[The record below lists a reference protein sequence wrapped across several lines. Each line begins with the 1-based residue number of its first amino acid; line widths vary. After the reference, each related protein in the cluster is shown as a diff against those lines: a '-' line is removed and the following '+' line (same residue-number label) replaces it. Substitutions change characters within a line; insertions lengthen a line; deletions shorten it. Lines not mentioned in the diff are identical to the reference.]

1 MRRESVVDSS
11 TSTFLLF
18 IDLSIYLFVY
28 LFVCL
33 SIYPFIASC
42 PRLLMGLKE
51 KSVRYIL
58 FSLNFKINPPG
69 PFD

>member
-1 MRRESVVDSS
+1 MRRQSVVYSS

-18 IDLSIYLFVY
+18 IDLSIYLFIS

-33 SIYPFIASC
+33 SIYPFIALC
-42 PRLLMGLKE
+42 PHLLMRLKE

-58 FSLNFKINPPG
+58 LSLNFKINPPG
-69 PFD
+69 QFD